1 MRKLLNSLY
10 ILDETAYLTLDGEN
24 IVCRYEEHEKF
35 RVPFSNI
42 EDIYVF
48 SYVGCS
54 PALMGKCVEYGI
66 PINFISP
73 QGKFLARVQGK
84 PKGNIYLRKAQFEQF
99 GEMQLDLMQNTV
111 AAKLSNTRSLIRRSK
126 RDNPE
131 LDADG
136 ALSNCI
142 SYLESGIQTVY
153 ETTDREILLGIEG
166 NCAKAYFDIFN
177 RLILHQKDAF
187 FMTTRTKRLP
197 LDRVNAMLSFLYTVA
212 TASYA
217 SALESV
223 GLDSCYGFYH
233 TLRPGRSSLAC
244 DLVEEFR
251 CIVER
256 LVLTMINL
264 KKIKPDDFE
273 TQVSGAVYLNQ
284 EGRKKV
290 LTAWQ
295 ERKQVSMVHPYLNEK
310 IMIGLLPF
318 VQSSLLAK
326 YIRGDL
332 GEYPSYLLK

>member
-1 MRKLLNSLY
+1 M
-10 ILDETAYLTLDGEN
+10 
-24 IVCRYEEHEKF
+24 
-35 RVPFSNI
+35 
-42 EDIYVF
+42 
-48 SYVGCS
+48 
-54 PALMGKCVEYGI
+54 
-66 PINFISP
+66 
-73 QGKFLARVQGK
+73 
-84 PKGNIYLRKAQFEQF
+84 
-99 GEMQLDLMQNTV
+99 
-111 AAKLSNTRSLIRRSK
+111 
-126 RDNPE
+126 
-131 LDADG
+131 
-136 ALSNCI
+136 
-142 SYLESGIQTVY
+142 
-153 ETTDREILLGIEG
+153 
-166 NCAKAYFDIFN
+166 
-177 RLILHQKDAF
+177 
-187 FMTTRTKRLP
+187 
-197 LDRVNAMLSFLYTVA
+197 
-212 TASYA
+212 
-217 SALESV
+217 
-223 GLDSCYGFYH
+223 
-233 TLRPGRSSLAC
+233 AC